1 MRYRVQFDR
10 SGSNL
15 VGVGRVTKLWRRW
28 VTGAW
33 LTPRNTSPHMCC
45 RVQFAR
51 SMYKRNYGDLLEKF
65 DPLRP
70 ALQGHS
76 RLSEST
82 WFDRSVGYLCLP
94 INVRGNDCPISYTLR
109 DKRRF
114 Q

>member
-1 MRYRVQFDR
+1 MEIR
-10 SGSNL
+10 L
-15 VGVGRVTKLWRRW
+15 K
-28 VTGAW
+28 
-33 LTPRNTSPHMCC
+33 
-45 RVQFAR
+45 
-51 SMYKRNYGDLLEKF
+51 KI

-94 INVRGNDCPISYTLR
+94 INVPGNYIVHISR
-109 DKRRF
+109 SWRF